1 MYGGDDGEWRH
12 GHEQSET
19 VFFALPRFVLRTGK
33 DGSEAYQVNDY
44 ITGLRLVYV
53 HLPRM

>member
-1 MYGGDDGEWRH
+1 MYGGGDMEMNNH
-12 GHEQSET
+12 KLYF
-19 VFFALPRFVLRTGK
+19 FFALSRFVLRTGK